1 MLLKDSQ
8 FNLLNVVISILCNFK
23 KLFSTSFLC
32 NKIEGNTSIRKIKP
46 NPMLKNFFRVAFR
59 NIFKHKG
66 FAIINVTGLAVG
78 LTAALLIILWI
89 QDELSYE
96 RFNTYGA
103 DIYRVEEDQFYSGE
117 RYHVT
122 VTPHPSGPVW
132 KEKIPEIVEQ
142 TRINS
147 LSRILFRKGEKVF
160 YESSI
165 VGADSG
171 FFKMFS
177 LPLLL
182 GNPETVFEAP
192 NSVVLTESM
201 AKKYFGDEDPLGQSI
216 TMENRMQF
224 MVTGVLKDIPKNS
237 MFRIDAFVP
246 YSFLQ
251 SIGAVGNSWGSNSI
265 YTFVQ
270 LAEGSDIEAVN
281 GKLTDVVKEYLP
293 ETTTK
298 YLLFP
303 LFDIHLHAQFG
314 FEETNGP
321 MVAIYIFSLIAFFVI
336 LIASINFINL
346 STAKASGRAKEIGV
360 RKVAGADRK
369 TMISQFMFESVL
381 LVFLALLLSVLLTGL
396 MLGIF
401 NDISGKQF
409 VLSDLMKARFIISFI
424 FVGLLA
430 GLVSGIYPA
439 LYLSSFKPI
448 TVLKGEA
455 TSGRGN
461 GRLRQI
467 LVIVQFTLSVL
478 IAVASIFMFI
488 QLRYMQNKDLGFD
501 KENLL
506 CIPMN
511 NFTRGQYYNLKR
523 ELLAEPLIQGVTASN
538 RNPVMVGSNSG
549 GADWDGRDPEKRVLI
564 GTYAVDYDYLETMKM
579 ALVSGRSFSRDFQA
593 DLARDTTGNFL
604 INEEVAKIMD
614 VGDPVGK
621 NFRFMGL
628 SGTIVGVLKNFHFKG
643 ADQTIE
649 PIAIALADTTY
660 LSSILIRL
668 TPGRIPESLKIVET
682 AWHQLIPDYPLE
694 YTFIDQDYDNL
705 FRSEAKLMRLL
716 GSFTILTLIIAC
728 LGLYGLSA
736 YSTERRTN
744 EVGIRKV
751 MGAGTGS
758 VIYLMAREFL
768 LLVLIAIIIAL
779 PAGYYLV
786 GKLLG
791 QFAFHVNRDPV
802 VFILIAL
809 GAIIIAVLTVSFQSF
824 KASGINPA
832 EALKVD

>member
-1 MLLKDSQ
+1 
-8 FNLLNVVISILCNFK
+8 
-23 KLFSTSFLC
+23 
-32 NKIEGNTSIRKIKP
+32 
-46 NPMLKNFFRVAFR
+46 MLKNFFRVAFR
-59 NIFKHKG
+59 NILKHKG
-66 FAIINVTGLAVG
+66 FTFINVTGLAVG
-78 LTAALLIILWI
+78 LTAALLIILWV
-89 QDELSYE
+89 QDELSYD
-96 RFNTYGA
+96 RFNTDGA
-103 DIYRVEEDQFYSGE
+103 NIYRVEEDQFYSGE

-142 TRINS
+142 TRINR
-147 LSRILFRKGEKVF
+147 LSRILFRKDEKVF
-160 YESSI
+160 YESS
-165 VGADSG
+165 VAGVDSG
-171 FFKMFS
+171 FFKMFT

-182 GNPETVFEAP
+182 GNPETVLEAP

-201 AKKYFGDEDPLGQSI
+201 AKKYFGNEDPLGQSI

-224 MVTGVLKDIPKNS
+224 NVTGVLKDIPRNS
-237 MFRIDAFVP
+237 SFRYDAFIP

-251 SIGAVGNSWGSNSI
+251 SIGAVGTSWGNNSI

-270 LAEGSDIEAVN
+270 IEKGSDIEDVN
-281 GKLTDVVKEYLP
+281 TKLTDVVKEYLP
-293 ETTTK
+293 ETTVK

-303 LFDIHLHAQFG
+303 LLDIHLHAQFG

-336 LIASINFINL
+336 LIACINFINL
-346 STAKASGRAKEIGV
+346 STAKASGRAKEIGI

-381 LVFLALLLSVLLTGL
+381 LVIFALLLSVLLTGL
-396 MLGIF
+396 LLGTF
-401 NDISGKQF
+401 NSISGKYF
-409 VLSDLMKARFIISFI
+409 ILSDLLKIRFIISFI
-424 FVGLLA
+424 AVGLLA
-430 GLVSGIYPA
+430 GFISGIYPA
-439 LYLSSFKPI
+439 LYLSSFKPMA
-448 TVLKGEA
+448 VLKGETA
-455 TSGRGN
+455 SGRGN

-467 LVIVQFTLSVL
+467 LVVVQFTLSVL

-488 QLRYMQNKDLGFD
+488 QLKYMQNKDLGFD

-523 ELLAEPLIQGVTASN
+523 ELLAETLIQGVTASN

-579 ALVSGRSFSRDFQA
+579 SLVSGRSFSRDFQG

-621 NFRFMGL
+621 NFRFMGI
-628 SGTIVGVLKNFHFKG
+628 SGTIVGVLKDFHFKG

-649 PIAIALADTTY
+649 PIAIALADTSY

-668 TPGRIPESLKIVET
+668 TPGRVPESLKIVER
-682 AWHQLIPDYPLE
+682 AWQELLPDYPLE
-694 YTFIDQDYDNL
+694 YSFIDQDYDNL
-705 FRSEAKLMRLL
+705 FRSEARLMRLL

-728 LGLYGLSA
+728 LGLYGLSS

-758 VIYLMAREFL
+758 VIIAMAREFL
-768 LLVLIAIIIAL
+768 ILVIIAIIIAL
-779 PAGYYLV
+779 PAGYYVV
-786 GKLLG
+786 GRLLK
-791 QFAFHVNRDPV
+791 QFAYRVDLNPT

-809 GAIIIAVLTVSFQSF
+809 GALTIALFTVSFQAF
-824 KASGINPA
+824 RASNINPA
-832 EALKVD
+832 EALKVE

>member
-1 MLLKDSQ
+1 
-8 FNLLNVVISILCNFK
+8 
-23 KLFSTSFLC
+23 
-32 NKIEGNTSIRKIKP
+32 
-46 NPMLKNFFRVAFR
+46 MLKNFFRVAFR
-59 NIFKHKG
+59 NILKHKG
-66 FAIINVTGLAVG
+66 FTFINVTGLAVG
-78 LTAALLIILWI
+78 LTAALLIILWV
-89 QDELSYE
+89 QDELSYD
-96 RFNTYGA
+96 RFNTDGA
-103 DIYRVEEDQFYSGE
+103 NIYRVEEDQFYSGE

-142 TRINS
+142 TRINR
-147 LSRILFRKGEKVF
+147 LSRILFRKDEKVF
-160 YESSI
+160 YESS
-165 VGADSG
+165 VAGVDSG
-171 FFKMFS
+171 FFKMFT

-182 GNPETVFEAP
+182 GNPETVLEAP

-201 AKKYFGDEDPLGQSI
+201 AKKYFGNEDPLGQSI

-224 MVTGVLKDIPKNS
+224 NVTGVLKDIPRNS
-237 MFRIDAFVP
+237 SFRYDAFIP

-251 SIGAVGNSWGSNSI
+251 SIGAVSTSWGNNSI

-270 LAEGSDIEAVN
+270 IEKGSDIEDVN
-281 GKLTDVVKEYLP
+281 TKLTDVVKEYLP
-293 ETTTK
+293 ETTVK

-303 LFDIHLHAQFG
+303 LLDIHLHAQFG

-336 LIASINFINL
+336 LIACINFINL
-346 STAKASGRAKEIGV
+346 STAKASGRAKEIGI

-381 LVFLALLLSVLLTGL
+381 LVIFALLLSVLLTGL
-396 MLGIF
+396 LLGTF
-401 NDISGKQF
+401 NSISGKYF
-409 VLSDLMKARFIISFI
+409 ILSDLLKIRFIISFI
-424 FVGLLA
+424 AVGLLA
-430 GLVSGIYPA
+430 GFVSGIYPA
-439 LYLSSFKPI
+439 LYLSSFKPMA
-448 TVLKGEA
+448 VLKGETA
-455 TSGRGN
+455 SGRGN

-467 LVIVQFTLSVL
+467 LVVVQFTLSVL

-488 QLRYMQNKDLGFD
+488 QLKYMQNKDLGFD

-523 ELLAEPLIQGVTASN
+523 ELLAETLIQGVTASN

-579 ALVSGRSFSRDFQA
+579 SLVSGRSFSRDFQG

-621 NFRFMGL
+621 NFRFMGI
-628 SGTIVGVLKNFHFKG
+628 SGTIVGVLKDFHFKG

-649 PIAIALADTTY
+649 PIAIALADTSY

-668 TPGRIPESLKIVET
+668 TPGRVPESLKIVER
-682 AWHQLIPDYPLE
+682 AWQELLPDYPLE
-694 YTFIDQDYDNL
+694 YSFIDQDYDNL
-705 FRSEAKLMRLL
+705 FRSEARLMRLL

-728 LGLYGLSA
+728 LGLYGLSS

-758 VIYLMAREFL
+758 VIITMAREFL
-768 LLVLIAIIIAL
+768 ILVIIAIIIAL
-779 PAGYYLV
+779 PAGYYVV
-786 GKLLG
+786 GRLLK
-791 QFAFHVNRDPV
+791 QFAYRVDLDPA

-809 GAIIIAVLTVSFQSF
+809 GALTIALFTVSFQAF
-824 KASGINPA
+824 RASNINPA
-832 EALKVD
+832 EALKVE